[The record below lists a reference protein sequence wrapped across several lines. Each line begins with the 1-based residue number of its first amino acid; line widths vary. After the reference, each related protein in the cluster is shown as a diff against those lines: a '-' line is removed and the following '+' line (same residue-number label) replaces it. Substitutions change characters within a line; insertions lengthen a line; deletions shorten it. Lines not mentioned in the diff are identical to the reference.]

1 MASGERT
8 ARRPTLTDVAA
19 AAGVSPSTASRALG
33 TGTHVRARTR
43 ERVWAA
49 AERLSFEPN
58 QLARSLRR
66 GSTMAVGLVIPDVAS
81 TFYGTAL
88 KGAQEVL
95 EAAGYHVLVV
105 NTGRAASREREAVRS
120 LRAHQVDGLII
131 ATYGGYEDIGVPAV
145 FFDDVLPD
153 VGVGA
158 IALAN
163 AEGVGLLVDHLV
175 QVHGQR
181 RIAYVGPPDRSG
193 DGRTPAVFTAR
204 ERLDGF
210 RAAAGR
216 AGLPLP
222 PDYVR
227 FADPLRGA
235 TARAAGIALLE
246 LDEPPTAVVGA
257 TDTLAMGILQAARA
271 RGVRVPDDLAVVSFD
286 EPPYADLLEPPM
298 TSLDRHDEEMG
309 RRAADLLLGALE
321 GAEVAVDAG
330 SAVLRVPLELRV
342 RRSCGCAA

>member
-8 ARRPTLTDVAA
+8 ARRPTLADVAA

-49 AERLSFEPN
+49 AERLSFQPN

-81 TFYGTAL
+81 AFYSTAL

-105 NTGRAASREREAVRS
+105 NTGRAASRERDAVHS

-131 ATYGGYEDIGVPAV
+131 ATYGGYEDIGVPVV

-163 AEGVGLLVDHLV
+163 ADGVALLVDHLV
-175 QVHGQR
+175 RVHGQR
-181 RIAYVGPPDRSG
+181 RVAYVGPPDSPG
-193 DGRTPAVFTAR
+193 NGRTPAVFTAR
-204 ERLDGF
+204 ERLEGF

-222 PDYVR
+222 PDYIR
-227 FADPLRGA
+227 FADPLHGA
-235 TARAAGIALLE
+235 SARDAGIALLE
-246 LDEPPTAVVGA
+246 LDERPTAVVAG
-257 TDTLAMGILQAARA
+257 TDTLAMGMLQAARA
-271 RGVRVPDDLAVVSFD
+271 CGVRVPEELAVVSFD

-298 TSLDRHDEEMG
+298 TSLDRHDHEMG
-309 RRAADLLLGALE
+309 RRAAGLLLGALDGSEPALE
-321 GAEVAVDAG
+321 GG

-342 RRSCGCAA
+342 RRSCGCRA

>member
-1 MASGERT
+1 MASGERI
-8 ARRPTLTDVAA
+8 ARRPTLADVAA

-33 TGTHVRARTR
+33 TGTHVSVRTR

-49 AERLSFEPN
+49 AERLSFQPN

-66 GSTMAVGLVIPDVAS
+66 GSTMAVGLVVPDVAAA
-81 TFYGTAL
+81 FYGTVL
-88 KGAQEVL
+88 KGVQEVL

-105 NTGRAASREREAVRS
+105 NTGRAAAREREAVRS

-131 ATYGGYEDIGVPAV
+131 ATYGGYEDIGVPVV

-163 AEGVGLLVDHLV
+163 AEGVALLVDHLV
-175 QVHGQR
+175 TVHGQR
-181 RIAYVGPPDRSG
+181 RIGYVGPPDSSG
-193 DGRTPAVFTAR
+193 EGRTPAVFTAR
-204 ERLDGF
+204 ERLDAF
-210 RAAAGR
+210 RASAGR

-222 PDYVR
+222 PDYIR
-227 FADPLRGA
+227 FADPLDGA
-235 TARAAGIALLE
+235 TARAAGIELLE
-246 LDEPPTAVVGA
+246 LGEPPTAVVGG

-271 RGVRVPDDLAVVSFD
+271 CGVRVPEDLAVVSFD
-286 EPPYADLLEPPM
+286 EPPYADLLEPPV
-298 TSLDRHDEEMG
+298 TSLDRHDREMG
-309 RRAADLLLGALE
+309 RLAAGLLLDALN
-321 GAEVAVDAG
+321 GTGPAAGVAPG
-330 SAVLRVPLELRV
+330 VLRVPLELRI